1 MNNDVPRDEDL
12 KAPPRLIEALIQA
25 SSKRIFVPPA
35 IDRAILKTAER
46 QFSPAVRGRSRRVW
60 WWTGLA
66 TASAVV
72 VAFTLVTSQWQ
83 RVAKGRF
90 AVEDVNHDGQID
102 ILDAFAL
109 ARQVKQG
116 SASDKRLDFN
126 GDGVVDEKDVA
137 AIAARAVKLEPRGRT

>member
-12 KAPPRLIEALIQA
+12 KAPPRLIEALSRA
-25 SSKRIFVPPA
+25 SSERIFVPPA
-35 IDRAILKTAER
+35 IDRTILKAVER
-46 QFSPAVRGRSRRVW
+46 QFSHSGRGRARRVW
-60 WWTGLA
+60 WWTRLA
-66 TASAVV
+66 AASAVV
-72 VAFTLVTSQWQ
+72 VAFALVTSEWQ

-90 AVEDVNHDGQID
+90 ALEDVNHDGQID

-116 SASDKRLDFN
+116 KPADKRLDLN

-137 AIAARAVKLEPRGRT
+137 TIAAQAVKLERGGRS

>member
-12 KAPPRLIEALIQA
+12 KAPPRLIEALRQA
-25 SSKRIFVPPA
+25 SSERIFVPPA
-35 IDRAILKTAER
+35 IDRTILKAAER
-46 QFSPAVRGRSRRVW
+46 QFSPAGRGRSRRGW
-60 WWTGLA
+60 WGTGLA

-72 VAFTLVTSQWQ
+72 VAFALVTSQWQ

-90 AVEDVNHDGQID
+90 ALEDVNHDGKID

-116 SASDKRLDFN
+116 GASDKILDFN

-137 AIAARAVKLEPRGRT
+137 TIAAQAVKLEPRGRS

>member
-1 MNNDVPRDEDL
+1 MNNDVPRVEDL
-12 KAPPRLIEALIQA
+12 EAPPRLIEALIQA
-25 SSKRIFVPPA
+25 SSERIFVPPA

-46 QFSPAVRGRSRRVW
+46 QFSPAGGGRSRRDW

-90 AVEDVNHDGQID
+90 AVEDVNGDGQID

-109 ARQVKQG
+109 ARQGKQG
-116 SASDKRLDFN
+116 SASDKRLDLN
-126 GDGVVDEKDVA
+126 GDGIIDEKDA
-137 AIAARAVKLEPRGRT
+137 ATIAAHAVKLERGGRS

>member
-25 SSKRIFVPPA
+25 SSERIFVPPA

-46 QFSPAVRGRSRRVW
+46 QFSPAWRGRSRRVW

-72 VAFTLVTSQWQ
+72 VAFALVASQWQ

-137 AIAARAVKLEPRGRT
+137 AIAAHAVKLEPRGRS